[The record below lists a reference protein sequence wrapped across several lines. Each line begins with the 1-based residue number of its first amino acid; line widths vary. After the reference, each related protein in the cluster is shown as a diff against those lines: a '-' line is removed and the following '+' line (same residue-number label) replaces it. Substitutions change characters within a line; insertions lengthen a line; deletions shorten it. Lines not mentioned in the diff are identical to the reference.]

1 MEDERMTTSTLD
13 RRTGLAL
20 ISAAIALV
28 CVGAL
33 TMLVRDRW
41 HPPEIKSAEAARHSM
56 TGEVARAAGARVMP
70 TEPRLAVEPNPG
82 GPKRAQPAIPF

>member
-1 MEDERMTTSTLD
+1 MMTANPHRRAGPALVST
-13 RRTGLAL
+13 
-20 ISAAIALV
+20 AIALL

-56 TGEVARAAGARVMP
+56 TGQVARAAGARVMP
-70 TEPRLAVEPNPG
+70 TDPSLAVEPKPE
-82 GPKRAQPAIPF
+82 GPQRAQPANPF

>member
-1 MEDERMTTSTLD
+1 MTTRTLD

-20 ISAAIALV
+20 MSAAIALV

-70 TEPRLAVEPNPG
+70 TDPRLAVEPKPE
-82 GPKRAQPAIPF
+82 GPKRAQPANPF